1 MDLLIIWVWISLV
14 LIIASSVYLAF
25 KKPITKEA
33 ERFWITN
40 IIAFEIF
47 LLVGLFSIL
56 SQTSFLFL
64 EKYLFLLGIISIGGT
79 LLMFAIKSDNR
90 LSKFFFWFIT
100 LFLLEYVFI
109 FATIFLS
116 I

>member
-1 MDLLIIWVWISLV
+1 MNLELIWIIFGFI
-14 LIIASSVYLAF
+14 LIAISVYLAF

-56 SQTSFLFL
+56 PQTSFLFL
-64 EKYLFLLGIISIGGT
+64 EKYIFLLGIISIGCT
-79 LLMFAIKSDNR
+79 LLMFAIKSDSR
-90 LSKFFFWFIT
+90 VSTFFFWFLT
-100 LFLLEYVFI
+100 LFLLEYVLI

>member
-1 MDLLIIWVWISLV
+1 MDLLVIFAIISFIIIIISS
-14 LIIASSVYLAF
+14 IYLTF
-25 KKPITKEA
+25 KKQITKEA

-47 LLVGLFSIL
+47 LLVGLFNIL

-64 EKYLFLLGIISIGGT
+64 EKYIFLVGIISIGCT
-79 LLMFAIKSDNR
+79 LLLFAIRSDTR
-90 LSKFFFWFIT
+90 LSTFFFWFIT
-100 LFLLEYVFI
+100 LFLLEYIVI

>member
-1 MDLLIIWVWISLV
+1 MDLSVIFAIISFF
-14 LIIASSVYLAF
+14 LIIAGSVYLAF

-56 SQTSFLFL
+56 PQTSSLFL
-64 EKYLFLLGIISIGGT
+64 EKYIFLFGIITIGGT
-79 LLMFAIKSDNR
+79 LLMFAIKSDSW
-90 LSKFFFWFIT
+90 LSTFFFWFIT
-100 LFLLEYVFI
+100 LFLLEYVVI